1 MNSETQQAARRVGRT
16 RSSKAF
22 LTKAGLIEEVS
33 QVTQTTG
40 SAAQAVVEAIF
51 ESIVL
56 AIRSGDKVEIRGFGS
71 FRTRARRS
79 RIGRNPKTG
88 VAVEIPAKRIAF
100 FTPGRKLRKL
110 LARIPQ

>member
-1 MNSETQQAARRVGRT
+1 MNGETQQAARRVGRT

-40 SAAQAVVEAIF
+40 KTAKAMVEAII
-51 ESIVL
+51 ESMVL
-56 AIRSGDKVEIRGFGS
+56 AVRSGNTVEIRGFGS
-71 FRTRARRS
+71 FRTRARRP

-100 FTPGRKLRKL
+100 FTPGRKLREL